1 MEPRIETLA
10 KKKLVGMSLEMT
22 FAQNRTRELWA
33 KFMARRGEVKDRVN
47 RGFISMQL
55 FDPSLETPFVADAP
69 FVKWAAV
76 EVTSH
81 GAVPEGM
88 GAHTM
93 KGGTYAVFIPDDPKA
108 EEEIWIPIKRLS
120 PAAGSRAEPEPH
132 HHSTRSPFPPWLA
145 FTSTATCLPAG
156 TVTNWV
162 RWVRARPRTSA
173 STQMDSVTE
182 SAPGCGRSTM
192 ARKAGTPRGRSRR
205 RLPPGYSK
213 LRMAPSG
220 AATLM
225 IAASRYS
232 A

>member
-76 EVTSH
+76 EVTFH

-93 KGGTYAVFIPDDPKA
+93 KGGTYAVFIHKGPAVEFGRTFSHIFGVWLPKSGFTLDAREHFESFGETYRPDDPKA
-108 EEEIWIPIKRLS
+108 EEEIWIPIK
-120 PAAGSRAEPEPH
+120 
-132 HHSTRSPFPPWLA
+132 
-145 FTSTATCLPAG
+145 
-156 TVTNWV
+156 
-162 RWVRARPRTSA
+162 
-173 STQMDSVTE
+173 
-182 SAPGCGRSTM
+182 
-192 ARKAGTPRGRSRR
+192 
-205 RLPPGYSK
+205 
-213 LRMAPSG
+213 
-220 AATLM
+220 
-225 IAASRYS
+225 
-232 A
+232 